1 MNMTDELYQQVIL
14 EYNRHPRNYRALSD
28 ATHTAEGFNPLCGD
42 HYQVHV
48 KLNDQG
54 VIETLAFE
62 GEGCAI
68 SKASLSMM
76 TEALQGK
83 TPEQAKDLFTAFHDV
98 VTGQASSSDTEQSLG
113 KLAVFS
119 GVCKFPSRVK
129 CATLGWHALIG
140 ALDQVQDALG
150 TE

>member
-14 EYNRHPRNYRALSD
+14 EYNRRPCNYRALSD
-28 ATHTAEGFNPLCGD
+28 ATHTAEGYNPLCGD

-54 VIETLAFE
+54 VIEALAFE

-76 TEALQGK
+76 TETLTGK
-83 TPEQAKDLFTAFHDV
+83 TPEQAKDLFVAYHDL
-98 VTGQASSSDTEQSLG
+98 VTGQSLSKDAERSLG
-113 KLAVFS
+113 KLAVFA
-119 GVCKFPSRVK
+119 GVSKFPTRIK
-129 CATLGWHALIG
+129 CATLGWHALVG
-140 ALDQVQDALG
+140 ALDQVQRALS